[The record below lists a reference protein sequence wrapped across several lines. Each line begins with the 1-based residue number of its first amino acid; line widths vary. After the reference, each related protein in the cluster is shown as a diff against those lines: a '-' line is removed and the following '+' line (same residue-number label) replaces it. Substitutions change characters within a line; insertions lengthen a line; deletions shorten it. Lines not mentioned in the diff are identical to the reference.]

1 MLTKE
6 QKHSI
11 DAFIKDPI
19 AIIKDLIEKGELEDN
34 SPIIK
39 EVQDNLIDSVMIV
52 YSSLFALFAKAEV
65 VFYIEKCF
73 EETFPNA

>member
-52 YSSLFALFAKAEV
+52 YSSLFALFAKTEV
-65 VFYIEKCF
+65 AFYIEKCF

>member
-11 DAFIKDPI
+11 DALIKDHI
-19 AIIKDLIEKGELEDN
+19 AIIQYLIEKGELEDN